1 MWYTTLTKE
10 KAKPFT
16 QPSQQIQKTFNKIKH
31 PFVIKTL
38 TKVGIEGTYLNIIKA
53 IYDKSEVKVTQSCP
67 TLCDPMD
74 YTIHE
79 TLQARILEWAAIPFY
94 RGFPTQELNPG
105 LPHCRQILY
114 QLSHQ
119 GNQIYD
125 KHTPIKYSTWKAE
138 NLPQKIWN
146 KERMPVFTTSHQ
158 HSIESL
164 RHSNQMRKRNKRYS
178 NGCGKGKIAIICR
191 QYIIYRKPYRLH
203 TKSTKTDKW
212 IQQGSRIQD

>member
-1 MWYTTLTKE
+1 M
-10 KAKPFT
+10 
-16 QPSQQIQKTFNKIKH
+16 
-31 PFVIKTL
+31 IKTL

-74 YTIHE
+74 YTVHE
-79 TLQARILEWAAIPFY
+79 TLQARILEWVAVPFY
-94 RGFPTQELNPG
+94 RGFPTQGLNPG
-105 LPHCRQILY
+105 LPPCRLILY

-146 KERMPVFTTSHQ
+146 KGRMPVFTTSHQ

-164 RHSNQMRKRNKRYS
+164 RHSNLMRKKI
-178 NGCGKGKIAIICR
+178 KGIQTGMEKVKLPLYVDNMILYTENTTDFTQNLLKLTNEFSKVAGFKIN
-191 QYIIYRKPYRLH
+191 
-203 TKSTKTDKW
+203 
-212 IQQGSRIQD
+212 IQKMVVSLY